1 MLSYFT
7 GSEEDSEDIVEKRVR
22 VLRLHVETL
31 TRQAEVREAE
41 LAAAKVKLKGFEAHQ
56 SDAAPREKKLF
67 NRLEKLQAELKLA
80 REHHAAEESR
90 AADLAAHIFHG
101 IKISIYSL
109 SKIKPCFLGCVA
121 SEHCTFAGKNH
132 PNISE

>member
-41 LAAAKVKLKGFEAHQ
+41 LAAAKVKLKGFEAQQ
-56 SDAAPREKKLF
+56 SEAAPREKKLF

-90 AADLAAHIFHG
+90 AADLAAHFTCTPSSFSSHC
-101 IKISIYSL
+101 S
-109 SKIKPCFLGCVA
+109 PCQTRPTRPRV
-121 SEHCTFAGKNH
+121 TR
-132 PNISE
+132 